1 MPQAAAQGNTVA
13 VADNSKKSTV
23 QNTIV
28 NTQPKNRV
36 SDTLQNAY
44 G

>member
-36 SDTLQNAY
+36 GDTLQNAY